1 MNDLIALFDRNALL
15 VALGELIATAR
26 DIGDTTLERNLIE
39 EMNDAIAD
47 VRHLETCL
55 KLEMA

>member
-1 MNDLIALFDRNALL
+1 MNDFIALFNRNALL

-26 DIGDTTLERNLIE
+26 DIGDATLEHHLLE
-39 EMNDAIAD
+39 EMNDAITD
-47 VRHLETCL
+47 VRHLEACL

>member
-1 MNDLIALFDRNALL
+1 MNDLIALFDHNALL

-26 DIGDTTLERNLIE
+26 EIGDAALEHNLLE

-47 VRHLETCL
+47 VRHLEACL
-55 KLEMA
+55 KLDMA